1 MSSINEK
8 SIRVVAFSGDTKD
21 YRMWSARFMAAAHVK
36 KYNECLTE
44 DFSKKAKVKKVD
56 TEVATD
62 LVGEVSTDLSDE

>member
-1 MSSINEK
+1 MTCHAK
-8 SIRVVAFSGDTKD
+8 
-21 YRMWSARFMAAAHVK
+21 YLARAQIWVLHQ
-36 KYNECLTE
+36 KYNKCLIN